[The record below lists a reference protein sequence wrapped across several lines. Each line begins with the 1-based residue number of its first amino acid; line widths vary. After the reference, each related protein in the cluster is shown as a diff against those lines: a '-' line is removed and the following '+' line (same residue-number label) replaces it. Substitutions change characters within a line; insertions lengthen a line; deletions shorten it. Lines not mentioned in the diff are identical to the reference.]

1 MNHFD
6 LPLFYHKGDSKS
18 ITFEKEID
26 NMPTNKNKMQYL
38 LDDTYYLKFNA
49 LCKKLKRKSAS
60 DMTKYIVEKFIDDY
74 EEIHG
79 EIKVEE

>member
-1 MNHFD
+1 
-6 LPLFYHKGDSKS
+6 
-18 ITFEKEID
+18 
-26 NMPTNKNKMQYL
+26 MQYL
-38 LDDTYYLKFNA
+38 LDDTYYQKFNA

>member
-1 MNHFD
+1 
-6 LPLFYHKGDSKS
+6 
-18 ITFEKEID
+18 
-26 NMPTNKNKMQYL
+26 MPTNKNKMQYL
-38 LDDTYYLKFNA
+38 LDDTYYQKFNA

-79 EIKVEE
+79 EIKVEEQQAKKQF